1 MILRNQPVMMDIVG
15 GWMRLATLLCLS
27 PQRTAISNSGARDKP
42 YITETW
48 HSALRDNEIL
58 S

>member
-1 MILRNQPVMMDIVG
+1 MMDIVG
-15 GWMRLATLLCLS
+15 GWMRLANFLCLS